1 MAVAID
7 RRDGAAIGVAI
18 LGHAVLFGLLSVGF
32 LATPN
37 PLKLEPT
44 PIEISLTDEVGL
56 KSEAPQIQQE
66 APAERLAEEPGP
78 VEPDTPPPPAPQ
90 PDPQPVARPE
100 PTPPKPA
107 PAPEPRPQPK
117 PVPKAQ
123 PQPKPPAPKAEPKA
137 KPQPKPAPA
146 QPKAQAK
153 PASPAKAAP
162 TPAKTTGQSKA
173 APSTTSKAVRPT
185 GRLTGI
191 VDGLTDQPSKG
202 KATTPPAAAI
212 GAQVKSALAAE
223 VIRQLRPHWKAPT
236 GADVE
241 LLRTQVEIRLN
252 RDGTLAAPPRVVGQ
266 TGVTD
271 SNRPQAD
278 LHRERAISAAK
289 LAAPFKLPP
298 EYYDAWKLITP
309 TFDRRL

>member
-1 MAVAID
+1 MALALD
-7 RRDGAAIGVAI
+7 RREGTGLGLAVIGHV
-18 LGHAVLFGLLSVGF
+18 VLFGLLSVGF
-32 LATPN
+32 LSTPN

-56 KSEAPQIQQE
+56 KSEAPVIQKE
-66 APAERLAEEPGP
+66 APAERLAETPGP
-78 VEPDTPPPPAPQ
+78 VEPDTPPPAPQ
-90 PDPQPVARPE
+90 PDPEPIARPD

-107 PAPEPRPQPK
+107 PAPEPRPQPR

-123 PQPKPPAPKAEPKA
+123 PKRTPPAPAKAQPNAKTQPKA
-137 KPQPKPAPA
+137 AQPQPKT
-146 QPKAQAK
+146 QAK
-153 PASPAKAAP
+153 TSAS
-162 TPAKTTGQSKA
+162 QSKA
-173 APSTTSKAVRPT
+173 QQSTASKAVRPT

-202 KATTPPAAAI
+202 KATTPPASQI
-212 GAQVKSALAAE
+212 GAAVKSALAAE
-223 VIRQLRPHWKAPT
+223 VIRQLRPHWKSPT

-252 RDGTLAAPPRVVGQ
+252 RDGTLAAPPRVIGQ
-266 TGVTD
+266 TGVTA

-278 LHRERAISAAK
+278 LHKERAIAAAK
-289 LAAPFKLPP
+289 LAAPFKLPA
-298 EYYDAWKLITP
+298 EYYEAWKLITP

>member
-1 MAVAID
+1 MALALD
-7 RRDGAAIGVAI
+7 RRESTGLGLAVIGHV
-18 LGHAVLFGLLSVGF
+18 VLFGLLSVGF

-56 KSEAPQIQQE
+56 KSEAPVIQKE
-66 APAERLAEEPGP
+66 APAERLAEVPGP
-78 VEPDTPPPPAPQ
+78 VEPDTPPPAPQ
-90 PDPQPVARPE
+90 PDPQPVARPD
-100 PTPPKPA
+100 PTPPRPAPAPQPRVQPKPA
-107 PAPEPRPQPK
+107 PKAPPQRPQPA
-117 PVPKAQ
+117 PAEPKAKAQPKAAQ
-123 PQPKPPAPKAEPKA
+123 PQPK
-137 KPQPKPAPA
+137 APA
-146 QPKAQAK
+146 RTN
-153 PASPAKAAP
+153 AS
-162 TPAKTTGQSKA
+162 QSKA
-173 APSTTSKAVRPT
+173 QQSTASNTVRPT

-202 KATTPPAAAI
+202 KATTPPASQI
-212 GAQVKSALAAE
+212 GSAVKSALAAE
-223 VIRQLRPHWKAPT
+223 VIRQLRPHWKSPT

-266 TGVTD
+266 TGVTA

-278 LHRERAISAAK
+278 LHKERAIAAAK
-289 LAAPFKLPP
+289 LAAPFKLPA
-298 EYYDAWKLITP
+298 EYYEAWKLITP

>member
-7 RRDGAAIGVAI
+7 RREGTAIGVAVI
-18 LGHAVLFGLLSVGF
+18 GHIVLFGLLSVGF

-56 KSEAPQIQQE
+56 KSEAPVVNRE
-66 APAERLAEEPGP
+66 APAERLAETPGP
-78 VEPDTPPPPAPQ
+78 VEPDAPPPAPI
-90 PDPQPVARPE
+90 PDPQPVARPD
-100 PTPPKPA
+100 PTPPRPA

-117 PVPKAQ
+117 PAPKAAPRKPTPPAPPKAQ
-123 PQPKPPAPKAEPKA
+123 PKAKAEPKA
-137 KPQPKPAPA
+137 SDP
-146 QPKAQAK
+146 QPKAQPK
-153 PASPAKAAP
+153 TAS
-162 TPAKTTGQSKA
+162 QSRA
-173 APSTTSKAVRPT
+173 QRDSRSVARPT

-191 VDGLTDQPSKG
+191 VDGLTDQSSKG
-202 KATTPPAAAI
+202 KATTPQASQI
-212 GAQVKSALAAE
+212 GASVKSALAAE
-223 VIRQLRPHWKAPT
+223 VIRQLRPHWKSPT

-252 RDGTLAAPPRVVGQ
+252 RDGSLAGPPRVVGQ
-266 TGVTD
+266 TGVTA

-278 LHRERAISAAK
+278 LHKERAIAAAR
-289 LAAPFKLPP
+289 LAAPFKLPE
-298 EYYDAWKLITP
+298 EYYEAWKLITP